1 VASVQVRAL
10 VSTPEQLT
18 QLLSVLVVRVTQEA
32 LEGQME
38 AILFFPVLLLR
49 VAAVEAAILGI
60 KLALLEDR
68 AVVVPLPQAE
78 QQV

>member
-1 VASVQVRAL
+1 MVL
-10 VSTPEQLT
+10 E
-18 QLLSVLVVRVTQEA
+18 LVVGSQYLLDLIVLLLVVVVVVILQTVEA
-32 LEGQME
+32 QME

-49 VAAVEAAILGI
+49 VAVVEAAILGI